1 MVNEMLHIGK
11 NTQTTCQ
18 HKSIKITN
26 IIMNTFQLQQF
37 KKSFFMKEM
46 FIIHIIKLKDF
57 ADQPNSAEVTKS
69 IYRI

>member
-1 MVNEMLHIGK
+1 MSTQINK
-11 NTQTTCQ
+11 NYQY
-18 HKSIKITN
+18 HYEYS
-26 IIMNTFQLQQF
+26 FQLQRF